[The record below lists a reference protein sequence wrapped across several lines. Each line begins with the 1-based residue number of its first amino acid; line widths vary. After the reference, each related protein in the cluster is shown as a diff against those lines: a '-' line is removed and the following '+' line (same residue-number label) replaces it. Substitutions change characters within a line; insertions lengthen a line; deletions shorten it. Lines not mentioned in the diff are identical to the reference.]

1 MRRLARGRRGD
12 VHELVFL
19 VQHDSSHERDAI
31 NERHER
37 WAELDAGRAAAA
49 ARRHRRARTRQR
61 PYTTADFD
69 LYMRALLHAIRVM
82 GVDHVGLGAD
92 WDGGGGVIGM
102 EDIAAAAADH
112 RPAAARGL

>member
-1 MRRLARGRRGD
+1 MFMNSI
-12 VHELVFL
+12 FL
-19 VQHDSSHERDAI
+19 VQHDGSRRARARSTSAS
-31 NERHER
+31 ER
-37 WAELDAGRAAAA
+37 WAELSEAERRRLLADKAALNA
-49 ARRHRRARTRQR
+49 QR

-69 LYMRALLHAIRVM
+69 LYMRALLHAIAVM

-102 EDIAAAAADH
+102 EDVIAAAADH